1 MKGKCL
7 YILMGM
13 SLMLASCHEEEVVQT
28 DLRVMLNAGVQE
40 MVQQGSRSVDGV
52 DVHKG
57 TSVANM
63 KAVVWFSDEDGVY
76 PESNPASPTFL
87 PYRANLTYE
96 EGATIVYTNPTAL
109 EDPVS
114 YVVEGDEKVYCVGL
128 YPQTGW
134 TAVTND
140 AGRTVAT
147 HAVDGKQDLM
157 FASQLSGSLDN
168 KLGKQNYRHLLSWL
182 KFTIC
187 ATDSEAAEDW
197 GKVNSVKLVDAK
209 GNVSITLGTGEVNYS
224 SSTETD
230 NDMEVLDEA
239 FELATSI
246 KDIGSSLCMPA
257 EKCQLQI
264 TTEKGS
270 VKTLDLSFD
279 SEGFKAGYFYLV
291 KLYFKPHNDVNAVCS
306 LVPMNEEN
314 VEL

>member
-7 YILMGM
+7 YVLMGM
-13 SLMLASCHEEEVVQT
+13 SLMLASCHEEEAVQS

-40 MVQQGSRSVDGV
+40 MVQQGARSVDGV
-52 DVHKG
+52 EIHKG

-63 KAVVWFSDEDGVY
+63 KAAVWFSDEDGVY

-114 YVVEGDEKVYCVGL
+114 YVVEGEKKVYCVGL

-134 TAVTND
+134 TAVTSD
-140 AGRTVAT
+140 EGKTIAA
-147 HAVDGKQDLM
+147 HADDGKQDLM
-157 FASQLSGSLDN
+157 FASQQWGTLDR
-168 KLGKQNYRHLLSWL
+168 KLEKQTYQHLFSWL
-182 KFTIC
+182 KFTVR
-187 ATDSEAAEDW
+187 ATAPEAAEDW
-197 GKVNSVKLVDAK
+197 GQVTSIKLLDAK
-209 GNVSITLGTGEVNYS
+209 GNVSITLGTGKVDYS
-224 SSTETD
+224 LSTDTD
-230 NDMEVLDEA
+230 NDMEVLDA
-239 FELATSI
+239 PFDLAVAI

-257 EKCQLQI
+257 ENYQLQI
-264 TTEKGS
+264 ATEKGS
-270 VKTLDLSFD
+270 VKTLDLSVA
-279 SEGFKAGYFYLV
+279 SEGFKAGYLYLV
-291 KLYFKPHNDVNAVCS
+291 NLYFNPHNDVNAVCS